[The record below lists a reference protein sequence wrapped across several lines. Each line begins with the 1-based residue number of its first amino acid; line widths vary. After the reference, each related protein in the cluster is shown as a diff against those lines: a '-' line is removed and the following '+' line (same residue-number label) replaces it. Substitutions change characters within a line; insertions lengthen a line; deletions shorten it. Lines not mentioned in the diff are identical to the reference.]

1 MTTRWDKGPVTG
13 LRYHRAG
20 WLHASTTWKKQMFLF
35 FFRLEATVLI
45 NNLSHTTTNPRV
57 NVGNTSLFPS
67 LSFYHKH
74 INISLTRVL
83 RCTARPAGSQQAAST
98 LCAQKAML
106 KCEAVSR
113 SYRHRQTRLCVCAC
127 SGMSVY
133 TWCVHRFLYEDRCVL
148 RVAPECQSQNPVRT
162 VNWKGSWK
170 SQCFL
175 LLIRRF
181 THPCPRARMIYSY
194 CM

>member
-57 NVGNTSLFPS
+57 NAGNTSLFPS

-113 SYRHRQTRLCVCAC
+113 SYRHRQTRLCVCAQWYVCVYVMC
-127 SGMSVY
+127 SQVS
-133 TWCVHRFLYEDRCVL
+133 L
-148 RVAPECQSQNPVRT
+148 RGYVCAEGCSRMP
-162 VNWKGSWK
+162 K
-170 SQCFL
+170 SK
-175 LLIRRF
+175 
-181 THPCPRARMIYSY
+181 SG
-194 CM
+194 

>member
-1 MTTRWDKGPVTG
+1 MFQTLSTPPGEPWVADSTQREVREVPKDREKKDLWPRRTSLLSQRMTTRWDKGPMTG

-45 NNLSHTTTNPRV
+45 NNLSDTTTNPRV
-57 NVGNTSLFPS
+57 NAENTSLFPS

-106 KCEAVSR
+106 KCEALSC
-113 SYRHRQTRLCVCAC
+113 SYRHR
-127 SGMSVY
+127 
-133 TWCVHRFLYEDRCVL
+133 
-148 RVAPECQSQNPVRT
+148 
-162 VNWKGSWK
+162 
-170 SQCFL
+170 
-175 LLIRRF
+175 
-181 THPCPRARMIYSY
+181 
-194 CM
+194 

>member
-1 MTTRWDKGPVTG
+1 MFQTLSTPPGEPWVADSTQREVREVPKDREKKKTCGLEEHLSSVREWQQDETKALWPASDTTVLSGSMPAPHERS
-13 LRYHRAG
+13 RC
-20 WLHASTTWKKQMFLF
+20 SSF

-57 NVGNTSLFPS
+57 NAGNTSLFPS

-113 SYRHRQTRLCVCAC
+113 SYRQIDESVCVCVR

-133 TWCVHRFLYEDRCVL
+133 TWCAHRFL
-148 RVAPECQSQNPVRT
+148 
-162 VNWKGSWK
+162 
-170 SQCFL
+170 
-175 LLIRRF
+175 
-181 THPCPRARMIYSY
+181 
-194 CM
+194 